1 MPFRFMRIFKQPRRS
16 AGLAVT
22 AAALLLAGCDAAHQL
37 QAASAAQTGCAP
49 EDIQI
54 TDDDPEFSSRSW
66 VAWCNS
72 ERYQCF
78 GTRNTISCKAAA
90 EKPASPAAI
99 AEAAP
104 PKRTAPSWV
113 GHGLPECGVSAEFP
127 GAPKDQ

>member
-1 MPFRFMRIFKQPRRS
+1 MHLHNLSDPKR
-16 AGLAVT
+16 
-22 AAALLLAGCDAAHQL
+22 L

-49 EDIQI
+49 DDIQI

-90 EKPASPAAI
+90 EKPASP
-99 AEAAP
+99 
-104 PKRTAPSWV
+104 PKYSLRSM
-113 GHGLPECGVSAEFP
+113 
-127 GAPKDQ
+127 